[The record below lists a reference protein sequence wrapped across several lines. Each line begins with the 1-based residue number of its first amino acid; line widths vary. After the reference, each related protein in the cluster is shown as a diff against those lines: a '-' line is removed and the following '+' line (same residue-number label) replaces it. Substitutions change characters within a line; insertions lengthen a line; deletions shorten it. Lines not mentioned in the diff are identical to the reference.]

1 MNNAELL
8 EQRID
13 SLNSNI
19 DKMNF
24 VNDFSNKAAQKI
36 QSDIEWDNYSIA
48 QIQEM
53 FSLTD
58 KEALKLMKSGIFRV
72 HRSGNEYRASRK
84 SVQDNIKILN
94 TVLDYRNHKTMTIPE
109 MGRILGVGRTSAYRI
124 AEKQDIKS
132 YLVFGEVRIDVESFE
147 EWYAQ
152 QFHFKKVNGEK
163 PGLKYGDTMDT
174 VDIAR
179 ILGIGKTTAYD
190 LLKRGDIDYIVVKG
204 KRRVLTE
211 SFEKW
216 YSSQNKY
223 KKSKEN

>member
-1 MNNAELL
+1 M
-8 EQRID
+8 
-13 SLNSNI
+13 
-19 DKMNF
+19 
-24 VNDFSNKAAQKI
+24 
-36 QSDIEWDNYSIA
+36 
-48 QIQEM
+48 
-53 FSLTD
+53 
-58 KEALKLMKSGIFRV
+58 
-72 HRSGNEYRASRK
+72 RK
-84 SVQDNIKILN
+84 K
-94 TVLDYRNHKTMTIPE
+94 R
-109 MGRILGVGRTSAYRI
+109 R
-124 AEKQDIKS
+124 QDIKS